1 MELKEMASKSDLNWK
16 SGLTT
21 CYSKNLGY
29 LLICLSLGFLTCKLG
44 ANGDSYHIKYCKD
57 HIKAKVPWSG
67 QCLAHR
73 RNVVNIYYLSQ
84 TYLICHALNCM
95 FHLVL

>member
-29 LLICLSLGFLTCKLG
+29 LLICLSLGFLICKTGKIIPTLQG
-44 ANGDSYHIKYCKD
+44 Y
-57 HIKAKVPWSG
+57 
-67 QCLAHR
+67 
-73 RNVVNIYYLSQ
+73 
-84 TYLICHALNCM
+84 
-95 FHLVL
+95 